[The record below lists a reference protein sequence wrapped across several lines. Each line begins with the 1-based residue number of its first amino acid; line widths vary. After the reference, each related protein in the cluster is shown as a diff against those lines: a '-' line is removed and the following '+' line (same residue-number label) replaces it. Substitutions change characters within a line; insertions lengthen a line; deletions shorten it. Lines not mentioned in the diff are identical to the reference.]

1 MLTWSGKAGVLM
13 AAIAVAPG
21 VVAGCSCGDTGG
33 TAPLASGGAGPGSGG
48 GDGGDI
54 GSGFGGIL
62 ANVGGGGL
70 GGNGS
75 CEGLECQQVQC
86 ENGAKTTVSGTVYD
100 PSGKLPLYNVI
111 VYVPNA
117 PLDPLTDGAT
127 CDQCS
132 ATLSGSPIVTALTDT
147 KGNFVLEDVPV
158 GEEIPLVVQVGK
170 WRREIKLPA
179 VEKCKDTPT
188 EAGTIRLPRNQEEG
202 HIPKIALTTGGADPL
217 ECLLRKLGIDE
228 GEFTPETGTGRI
240 NLFAGRGDAGH
251 PVTTRYADGLNQGVE
266 FTSATS
272 LWGTVES
279 LRQYDMVILACEGDP
294 HVADKPATARQALF
308 DYTSLGGR
316 VFASHWHNVWLERGP
331 APFPTTAVWD
341 DNDTDPVSPL
351 TALVDTELPKGRALA
366 DWLFNVG
373 ASTVP
378 GEIVINGAQHTVN
391 DVTEGV
397 STRWIYYDEPEPAG
411 VQYFT
416 FNTPIDVDEE
426 QQCGRLVFTDIHV
439 SAGDLTGPPFPEGC
453 STEELTPQEKALLFM
468 LFDLSSCIV
477 PDDEEPQVPIPQ

>member
-1 MLTWSGKAGVLM
+1 M

-21 VVAGCSCGDTGG
+21 VIAGCSCGDTGG
-33 TAPLASGGAGPGSGG
+33 TATPASGGAGPGGEG
-48 GDGGDI
+48 GDGGGV
-54 GSGFGGIL
+54 GSGFGGFL

-70 GGNGS
+70 GGNGNGS

-132 ATLSGSPIVTALTDT
+132 ATLSGSPLVTALTDT
-147 KGNFVLEDVPV
+147 KGSFVLEDVPV
-158 GEEIPLVVQVGK
+158 GESIPLVVQVGK
-170 WRREIKLPA
+170 WRREIKLPV
-179 VEKCKDTPT
+179 VERCKDTAT
-188 EAGTIRLPRNQEEG
+188 DAGTIRLPRSQAEG
-202 HIPKIALTTGGADPL
+202 HIPRIALTTGGADPL

-228 GEFTPETGTGRI
+228 SEFTPETGTGRI
-240 NLFAGRGDAGH
+240 NLFAGRGDEGH

-266 FTSATS
+266 LTPATS
-272 LWGTVES
+272 LWGTVDS
-279 LRQYDMVILACEGDP
+279 LRQYDMVILACEADP
-294 HVADKPATARQALF
+294 HVEDKPETARQAML
-308 DYTSLGGR
+308 DYTSMGGR
-316 VFASHWHNVWLERGP
+316 VFASHWHNVWLKRGP
-331 APFPTTAVWD
+331 APFPSTAVWD
-341 DNDTDPVSPL
+341 NFNEDPVSPL
-351 TALVDTELPKGRALA
+351 TALVDTTLPKGQALA
-366 DWLFNVG
+366 DWLVNVG
-373 ASTVP
+373 ASTAP

-391 DVTEGV
+391 DVVEGT
-397 STRWIYYDEPEPAG
+397 STRWIYYNEPEPAG

-416 FNTPIDVDEE
+416 FNTPIGVDED

-439 SAGDLTGPPFPEGC
+439 SAGDVTGPPFPEGC
-453 STEELTPQEKALLFM
+453 SEEELTPQEKALLFM